1 MPSPGAARQIGRYLL
16 FGEIA
21 AGGMATVH
29 FGRLSGP
36 AGFSRTVAIKRLHA
50 QYAKDPDFVGMFLDE
65 ARLAARIR
73 HPNVVPT
80 LDVVQTEDEMFLVM
94 EYVQGE
100 SLAKLVRAVRSMM
113 TTSDVRVI
121 ATIMTGVLHG
131 LHAAHE
137 AKSELGEPLNIVH
150 RDVSPQNILVG
161 TDGVPRV
168 LDFGVA
174 KAVGRLQTTRQ
185 GQIKGKLSYM
195 PPEQL
200 HNQPVTRQSDIYS
213 AAVVTWESLT
223 GQRLFRGD
231 NEAAIVTAV
240 LQAPVRPPSQ
250 VASHVPFAFD
260 RVVLRGLERD
270 PEHRYQTAREMALDL
285 ERCAGIAPASEI
297 GEWVESFAHDELFK
311 RNVRIAEIESIS
323 SESSRHQGS
332 IPAVSE
338 MPTTVTGDE
347 SIRSSAALMRGPAAM
362 RGAAAIAPLS
372 QEPRSDVSSIAVAP
386 ILSTAPR
393 RPRGHLPL
401 IAGIAGVLGLVVI
414 VGAVLLGRGGEHSAT
429 EGAGDP
435 SASAAAAGP
444 TPPVDSAAPPADSA
458 SAASPSPTELPTE
471 PPSTP
476 TAATQPASRPPRH
489 WTPPTPP
496 RPQPPRPA
504 PAPAQA
510 DCDPPFWIDAQG
522 HKKYKP
528 ACL

>member
-1 MPSPGAARQIGRYLL
+1 
-16 FGEIA
+16 
-21 AGGMATVH
+21 
-29 FGRLSGP
+29 
-36 AGFSRTVAIKRLHA
+36 
-50 QYAKDPDFVGMFLDE
+50 DFVSMFLDE

-80 LDVVQTEDEMFLVM
+80 LDVVQTDEEMFLVM

-100 SLAKLVRAVRSMM
+100 SLAKLLRAVRSMM

-121 ATIMTGVLHG
+121 ATIMSGVLHG

-137 AKSELGEPLNIVH
+137 AKNEQGQPLNIVH

-161 TDGVPRV
+161 TEGVPRV

-174 KAVGRLQTTRQ
+174 KAVGRLQTTRE

-195 PPEQL
+195 APEQL
-200 HNQPVTRQSDIYS
+200 HNAPVSRQSDIYA

-240 LQAPVRPPSQ
+240 LQMPVRPPSQ
-250 VASHVPFAFD
+250 AAGHVPLAFD

-270 PEHRYQTAREMALDL
+270 PARRYQTAREMALDL

-297 GEWVESFAHDELFK
+297 GEWVESLAHDELFK
-311 RNVRIAEIESIS
+311 RSARIAEIESVS
-323 SESSRHQGS
+323 SESFSKGVL
-332 IPAVSE
+332 PALAD
-338 MPTTVTGDE
+338 MPTTVTGND
-347 SIRSSAALMRGPAAM
+347 SYRSSPAMRAAM
-362 RGAAAIAPLS
+362 APQQA

-393 RPRGHLPL
+393 RPRGHLPI
-401 IAGIAGVLGLVVI
+401 IAGSVAVLGLVIV
-414 VGAVLLGRGGEHSAT
+414 VGALLLGRGGEHAAADGT
-429 EGAGDP
+429 GDP
-435 SASAAAAGP
+435 GASAAAVSP
-444 TPPVDSAAPPADSA
+444 VPPVESAPSPADSSSAPAVSPTDLPAAPPPPPPPPAT
-458 SAASPSPTELPTE
+458 AANPPPSP
-471 PPSTP
+471 
-476 TAATQPASRPPRH
+476 PPRR
-489 WTPPTPP
+489 WTPPPSK
-496 RPQPPRPA
+496 PQPPR
-504 PAPAQA
+504 PAQA

>member
-50 QYAKDPDFVGMFLDE
+50 QYAKDPDFVSMFLDE

-80 LDVVQTEDEMFLVM
+80 LDVVQTDDEMFLVM

-100 SLAKLVRAVRSMM
+100 SLAKLLRAVRSMM
-113 TTSDVRVI
+113 TTSDVRVV
-121 ATIMTGVLHG
+121 ATVMSGVLHG

-137 AKSELGEPLNIVH
+137 AKNEQGEAINIVH

-161 TDGVPRV
+161 SDGVPRV

-174 KAVGRLQTTRQ
+174 KAVGRLQTTRE

-195 PPEQL
+195 APEQL
-200 HNQPVTRQSDIYS
+200 HNQPATRQSDIYA

-223 GQRLFRGD
+223 GHRLFRGD

-240 LQAPVRPPSQ
+240 LQAPVRPPSH
-250 VASHVPFAFD
+250 VGVHVPLAFD

-270 PEHRYQTAREMALDL
+270 PSYRYQTAREMALDL

-297 GEWVESFAHDELFK
+297 GEWVESLAHDELFK
-311 RNVRIAEIESIS
+311 RSAHIAEIESIS
-323 SESSRHQGS
+323 SESIRQRSV
-332 IPAVSE
+332 PAVAD
-338 MPTTVTGDE
+338 MPTTVTGSQE
-347 SIRSSAALMRGPAAM
+347 FRPSSSM
-362 RGAAAIAPLS
+362 RGAAAMAPQA
-372 QEPRSDVSSIAVAP
+372 QEVRSDVSSIAVAP

-401 IAGIAGVLGLVVI
+401 IAGIGGVLGLVI
-414 VGAVLLGRGGEHSAT
+414 LVGALMLGRGGKSAGA
-429 EGAGDP
+429 EGTTDP
-435 SASAAAAGP
+435 SASAAVMGPAVPPVESPPPPPAESASSAGLSP
-444 TPPVDSAAPPADSA
+444 TDLPTAPPPATPPPSPPPRRWAPPS
-458 SAASPSPTELPTE
+458 
-471 PPSTP
+471 
-476 TAATQPASRPPRH
+476 
-489 WTPPTPP
+489 P
-496 RPQPPRPA
+496 RPQPPH

>member
-16 FGEIA
+16 FGDIA

-50 QYAKDPDFVGMFLDE
+50 HYAKDPDFVTMFLDE

-80 LDVVQTEDEMFLVM
+80 LDVVQTDDEMFLVM

-100 SLAKLVRAVRSMM
+100 SLAKLLRAVRSMM

-137 AKSELGEPLNIVH
+137 AKNEQGQPLNIVH

-174 KAVGRLQTTRQ
+174 KAVGRLQTTRE

-195 PPEQL
+195 APEQL
-200 HNQPVTRQSDIYS
+200 HNQPVTRQSDIYA

-240 LQAPVRPPSQ
+240 LQQSVRPPSH
-250 VASHVPFAFD
+250 VGVHVPLAFD

-270 PEHRYQTAREMALDL
+270 PTFRYQTAREMALDL

-297 GEWVESFAHDELFK
+297 GEWVESLAHDELFK
-311 RNVRIAEIESIS
+311 RNARIAEIESVS
-323 SESSRHQGS
+323 SEHMQRGS
-332 IPAVSE
+332 LPAVAD
-338 MPTTVTGDE
+338 MPTTVTGAD
-347 SIRSSAALMRGPAAM
+347 SYRSSASM
-362 RGAAAIAPLS
+362 RGAAAMAP
-372 QEPRSDVSSIAVAP
+372 QAPEVRSDVSSIAVAP

-401 IAGIAGVLGLVVI
+401 IAGIVGILGLVVL
-414 VGAVLLGRGGEHSAT
+414 VGALVLGRGSKHAAS
-429 EGAGDP
+429 EGDTDP
-435 SASAAAAGP
+435 GASAAAVSPGV
-444 TPPVDSAAPPADSA
+444 PPVESAHPPPADTGSTAGLSPTDLPAAAPPPPPTPATPP
-458 SAASPSPTELPTE
+458 PSP
-471 PPSTP
+471 
-476 TAATQPASRPPRH
+476 PPRR
-489 WTPPTPP
+489 WTPPPP
-496 RPQPPRPA
+496 PARPQPPR